1 MCLEQSEPIRNGFG
15 EIKPDHK
22 QDLIKSVGDRSF
34 GEFTGDKK

>member
-22 QDLIKSVGDRSF
+22 QDLIKSVGDESHQGQEMKAF
-34 GEFTGDKK
+34 